1 MTDYTKGEWRI
12 HEQAGWEQ
20 DDDILIE
27 SVQVNP
33 APKGQKR
40 TTPIAT
46 MTLFDAEA
54 NAHLIAAT
62 VNACIKL
69 NPDNPQAVSESIPKL
84 YEACKLA
91 CCCMSFRFNSEGDID
106 VGAKEAEHNYGGGA
120 AYAYRKMREALAS
133 VDRKGEGK

>member
-33 APKGQKR
+33 APNVQKR

-46 MTLFDAEA
+46 ITIFDAEA
-54 NAHLIAAT
+54 NAHLIAA
-62 VNACIKL
+62 A
-69 NPDNPQAVSESIPKL
+69 PKL
-84 YEACKLA
+84 YEALIWV
-91 CCCMSFRFNSEGDID
+91 SEWLGI
-106 VGAKEAEHNYGGGA
+106 
-120 AYAYRKMREALAS
+120 REPDGEKPNRADLVRIVKQALAL
-133 VDRKGEGK
+133 VDK